1 MKKPTKKKTILNWP
15 VYSFMLFY
23 LLISGLSA
31 ADQNISSDRQGFAG
45 RLIHDVGYAVKTT
58 ASDFRYIYTSPA
70 RINSKYALWLGGIA
84 AVGGILFAYD
94 QEIYDAIHRNKDSN
108 WYKPILDTGEF
119 CEPAGYMGDSNKFI
133 FGSLFIGYIT
143 GYDPLVELSA
153 DLLESYAV
161 AISGK
166 LVKTF
171 SGRYGPGKKVGP
183 RFFKFNDG
191 ASFPSGHSM
200 NIMQMANILTH
211 HIDFKPFRIGIYGAA
226 STVLLQRITSDHHWP
241 SDVYT
246 GAVFGWVISHE
257 LLKLKKNRRMNV
269 TPVTFNKGDG
279 AGMIMTYNF

>member
-1 MKKPTKKKTILNWP
+1 MMKKRGRYRPL
-15 VYSFMLFY
+15 YSFMLFI
-23 LLISGLSA
+23 LLFSGMSA
-31 ADQNISSDRQGFAG
+31 ADQNSNSDHRGFAG
-45 RLIHDVGYAVKTT
+45 RLVYDLGYAVKTT
-58 ASDFRYIYTSPA
+58 ASDFKYIYTSPA

-94 QEIYDAIHRNKDSN
+94 QEIYDAIQRNKDSN

-119 CEPAGYMGDSNKFI
+119 FEPAGYMGDSNKFI

-143 GYDPLVELSA
+143 GYEPLVKISA

-183 RFFKFNDG
+183 RFFRFNDG

-200 NIMQMANILTH
+200 NIMQMANTLSH
-211 HIDFKPFRIGIYGAA
+211 HVDYKPFQIAVYSAA
-226 STVLLQRITSDHHWP
+226 STVLLQRVTSDHHRP

-257 LLKLKKNRRMNV
+257 LLKLKKNRRMNI